1 MKEGKGMS
9 KIAALAKA
17 RAEKKAMEA
26 KKESDSNETSSTSIL
41 DKLKSKQIS
50 NGSSS
55 TSSSLSTPQSSSI
68 SNSASKLSSL
78 SSFSK
83 STLGRRPLPKL
94 RRSKV
99 ETTTSTEPTTSK
111 PESIPTNQ
119 QKEKQEKQENI
130 PPSKDEPSFIYL
142 DVTFKE
148 SPFLP
153 SLSNSKIAPLFLH
166 PNRTKLNSGYKR
178 KLDEFNLTSVY
189 LPNANSSIAK
199 KVKTNFSKPSPDD
212 IVLTAQKQAFEDNHK
227 QKKKDEETISKGVST
242 LKITPKQATKPKT
255 KIDLDAELSK
265 RQTKPH
271 TSFVV
276 IGHVDAGKS
285 TLTGRLLLE
294 NNIVDKNTYTKLKR
308 EADKAG
314 KSSFSLAWVMDQTQE
329 ERNRGVTIDICTS
342 EFETENGY
350 FTIVDAPGHRDF
362 VPNMITGV
370 SQADIAVLVV
380 DSSTDAFES
389 GFNLDGQTK
398 EHTILARS
406 LGINKFVVAV
416 NKMDN
421 NDWSQDRFEEIQA
434 QLLEFLKITGFQED
448 QCQFVPCS
456 GLTGL
461 NVASKPST
469 IDDERKLKWYNG
481 DSVLG
486 ALEKSERFS
495 RDFTKPF
502 VMSVADIASNNEFT
516 GRIDTGTIQP
526 GETVLFAPSNQA
538 GIVDS
543 VTVNNSKVAIGIAGD
558 NVTLKIKDVM
568 ADDIQVGDVISI
580 VTTEIPSV
588 SKFESRLVLFD
599 LKRPLLL
606 GTQFVLFRGNVQQPA
621 KITKVISLLDKV
633 TGQVTKKK
641 PKHLSSHQSA
651 MVEIELLGRQLPLQ
665 LFKDN
670 KQLGRIVLRKDG
682 ATIGAGIVEKY

>member
-1 MKEGKGMS
+1 MS

-17 RAEKKAMEA
+17 RAEKKALES
-26 KKESDSNETSSTSIL
+26 KKESETNKTSSISIL
-41 DKLKSKQIS
+41 DKLKTKPEQ
-50 NGSSS
+50 
-55 TSSSLSTPQSSSI
+55 TTTALPPRSSI
-68 SNSASKLSSL
+68 SSSKLSAL
-78 SSFSK
+78 ASSNKSK
-83 STLGRRPLPKL
+83 IVRKPIPSFKKKPLQEISTPSETLPI
-94 RRSKV
+94 SK
-99 ETTTSTEPTTSK
+99 
-111 PESIPTNQ
+111 
-119 QKEKQEKQENI
+119 ENI
-130 PPSKDEPSFIYL
+130 DLEEKPKKEDEKPSFIYL
-142 DVTFKE
+142 EVHSE
-148 SPFLP
+148 NPPFR
-153 SLSNSKIAPLFLH
+153 SSTYDSQITSLFLN
-166 PNRTKLNSGYKR
+166 PENKLQGVYKR
-178 KLDEFNLTSVY
+178 KLDDYDLTSVY
-189 LPNANSSIAK
+189 LPRANSQLAK
-199 KVKTNFSKPSPDD
+199 KVKANFSKPSPDD
-212 IVLTAQKQAFEDNHK
+212 VILNAQKQAFEENHN
-227 QKKKDEETISKGVST
+227 KKREDEALAKDVSN
-242 LKITPKQATKPKT
+242 LKIAPKQATKPKS

-308 EADKAG
+308 EAEKAG
-314 KSSFSLAWVMDQTQE
+314 KGSFSLAWVMDQTEE

-342 EFETENGY
+342 EFETKNGY

-389 GFNLDGQTK
+389 GFSLDGQTK
-398 EHTILARS
+398 EHTILAKS
-406 LGINKFVVAV
+406 LGINKIVVAV

-421 NDWSQDRFEEIQA
+421 NDWSQDRFEEIRG
-434 QLLEFLKITGFQED
+434 QLTEFLKITGFQEH
-448 QCQFVPCS
+448 QIQFVPCS

-461 NVASKPST
+461 NVATKPTSA
-469 IDDERKLKWYNG
+469 DDQRKLNWYNG
-481 DSVLG
+481 DSLLG
-486 ALEKSERFS
+486 ALEQSERFS

-502 VMSVADIASNNEFT
+502 TLSISDIVSNSEFT
-516 GRIDTGTIQP
+516 GRVDTGTIQP

-538 GIVDS
+538 GVVDS
-543 VTVNNSKVAIGIAGD
+543 VVVNNAKVPVGIAGD
-558 NVTLKIKDVM
+558 NVTLKIKDVQVEE
-568 ADDIQVGDVISI
+568 IQVGDVISI

-606 GTQFVLFRGNVQQPA
+606 GTQFVLFRGNVQQAA
-621 KITKVISLLDKV
+621 KITKIISLLDKV
-633 TGQVTKKK
+633 TGQVSKKK
-641 PKHLSSHQSA
+641 PKHLGSYQSA

-670 KQLGRIVLRKDG
+670 KQLGRVVLRKDG
-682 ATIGAGIVEKY
+682 STIGAGIVESY

>member
-1 MKEGKGMS
+1 MS

-17 RAEKKAMEA
+17 RAEKKALEA
-26 KKESDSNETSSTSIL
+26 QKESETNKTSSVSIL
-41 DKLKSKQIS
+41 DRLKSKS
-50 NGSSS
+50 D
-55 TSSSLSTPQSSSI
+55 QSSSNPP
-68 SNSASKLSSL
+68 STPSSASSSSSRLSTLSSL
-78 SSFSK
+78 NK
-83 STLGRRPLPKL
+83 SRLGKKPIPSL
-94 RRSKV
+94 RN
-99 ETTTSTEPTTSK
+99 SK
-111 PESIPTNQ
+111 PTQPEKEIPTPPLTEEP
-119 QKEKQEKQENI
+119 KKDKIKQEKDEEA
-130 PPSKDEPSFIYL
+130 PSIIYL
-142 DVTFKE
+142 DVDFQQQQ
-148 SPFLP
+148 PFRTSTSDSQLT
-153 SLSNSKIAPLFLH
+153 PLFLH
-166 PNRTKLNSGYKR
+166 PMNKLSSGYKR
-178 KLDEFNLTSVY
+178 KLDEYDLTSVFV
-189 LPNANSSIAK
+189 PRANSQIAK
-199 KVKTNFSKPSPDD
+199 KVKSNFSKPSPDD
-212 IVLTAQKQAFEDNHK
+212 VILDAQKQAFEDNK
-227 QKKKDEETISKGVST
+227 KKKDEEAALAKDVSN
-242 LKITPKQATKPKT
+242 LKITPKQATKPKF

-265 RQTKPH
+265 RQVKPH

-308 EADKAG
+308 EAEKAG
-314 KSSFSLAWVMDQTQE
+314 KGSFSLAWVMDQTEE

-406 LGINKFVVAV
+406 LGINKIVVAV

-421 NDWSQDRFEEIQA
+421 NDWSEDRFEEIRD
-434 QLLEFLKITGFQED
+434 QLTEFLKITGYNED
-448 QCQFVPCS
+448 QIQFVPCS

-461 NVASKPST
+461 NVASKPSSPE
-469 IDDERKLKWYNG
+469 DQRKLKWYSG

-486 ALEKSERFS
+486 ALEKSEKFN

-502 VMSVADIASNNEFT
+502 VMSIADIGSSSEFT
-516 GRIDTGTIQP
+516 GRIDTGTIQA

-538 GIVDS
+538 GVVDS
-543 VTVNNSKVAIGIAGD
+543 VSVNNARVPVGIAGD
-558 NVTLKIKDVM
+558 NVTLKIKDVQ
-568 ADDIQVGDVISI
+568 IEEVQVGDIISI

-621 KITKVISLLDKV
+621 KITKIISLLDKV
-633 TGQVTKKK
+633 TGQVSKKK
-641 PKHLSSHQSA
+641 PKHLGSHQSA
-651 MVEIELLGRQLPLQ
+651 MVEIELLGRNLPLQ

-670 KQLGRIVLRKDG
+670 KQLGRVVLRKDG
-682 ATIGAGIVEKY
+682 STIGAGIVEKH

>member
-1 MKEGKGMS
+1 MNQGKGMS

-17 RAEKKAMEA
+17 RAEKKALES
-26 KKESDSNETSSTSIL
+26 KKESDQNKTSSISIL
-41 DKLKSKQIS
+41 DKLKSKPGQNSPRPSITS
-50 NGSSS
+50 TSSSSSS
-55 TSSSLSTPQSSSI
+55 TSSSASRLST
-68 SNSASKLSSL
+68 LSSL
-78 SSFSK
+78 HRSK
-83 STLGRRPLPKL
+83 LGRKPIPSLRTPKESFQEENRPLSQEIPKP
-94 RRSKV
+94 SV
-99 ETTTSTEPTTSK
+99 PTSP
-111 PESIPTNQ
+111 
-119 QKEKQEKQENI
+119 KEEEEKSSLI
-130 PPSKDEPSFIYL
+130 FL
-142 DVTFKE
+142 DVSFDE
-148 SPFLP
+148 SPFL
-153 SLSNSKIAPLFLH
+153 STSNNSQIAPLFLH
-166 PNRTKLNSGYKR
+166 PDTNISSGYKR
-178 KLDEFNLTSVY
+178 KLDEFHLNSVY
-189 LPNANSSIAK
+189 LPNANSQLAK
-199 KVKTNFSKPSPDD
+199 KVKANFSNPSPDD
-212 IVLTAQKQAFEDNHK
+212 VILENQKQAFEENT
-227 QKKKDEETISKGVST
+227 KKKKEDEALAKDVSA
-242 LKITPKQATKPKT
+242 LKITPKQATKPKV
-255 KIDLDAELSK
+255 KIDLDAELAK

-308 EADKAG
+308 EAEKSG
-314 KSSFSLAWVMDQTQE
+314 KGSFSLAWVMDQTEE
-329 ERNRGVTIDICTS
+329 ERNRGVTIDICSS
-342 EFETENGY
+342 EFETDHGY

-380 DSSTDAFES
+380 DSSTNAFES

-406 LGINKFVVAV
+406 LGINKIVVAV

-421 NDWSQDRFEEIQA
+421 NDWSEDRFNEIRD
-434 QLLEFLKITGFQED
+434 QLSEFLKITGFQED
-448 QCQFVPCS
+448 QTQFIPCS

-469 IDDERKLKWYNG
+469 ADDQRKLKWYNG
-481 DSVLG
+481 DSVLS
-486 ALEKSERFS
+486 ALENSEKFS

-502 VMSVADIASNNEFT
+502 VMSIADITLNFEFT
-516 GRIDTGTIQP
+516 GRIDTGTIQA

-538 GIVDS
+538 GVVES
-543 VTVNNSKVAIGIAGD
+543 VFVNNVKVPVGIAGD
-558 NVTLKIKDVM
+558 NVTLKIKDVRLE
-568 ADDIQVGDVISI
+568 DIQIGDVISI
-580 VTTEIPSV
+580 VSYEIPSV

-621 KITKVISLLDKV
+621 KITKIISLLDKV

-641 PKHLSSHQSA
+641 PKHLSSNQSA
-651 MVEIELLGRQLPLQ
+651 MVEITFINRETPLQ

-670 KQLGRIVLRKDG
+670 KQLGRVVLRKDG
-682 ATIGAGIVEKY
+682 STIGAGIVESF